1 MANEKLTRR
10 RKAPR
15 NKMKTIIITAAIV
28 VIGFMFGRAMTDT
41 ASYFLESIKRM
52 NNKEEDQ

>member
-1 MANEKLTRR
+1 MNTF
-10 RKAPR
+10 
-15 NKMKTIIITAAIV
+15 IITVAIV
-28 VIGFMFGRAMTDT
+28 TIGFMFGRAMTNT